1 MKKTLEIVGPVMA
14 LVSGLLALVN
24 QSYDVFW
31 SFDYAPELLLALC
44 CLGLMAY
51 GTRLL
56 LRRPSKKMP
65 QSRFRY
71 AGFALIVLAPVAGI
85 LFWSYTMRLSP
96 ENRQVFEGHR
106 LKAEA
111 YEEIGYRD
119 DAIREYEA
127 ASRIAPSKG
136 SIKQKL
142 RDLRA
147 NQRSNQKE

>member
-1 MKKTLEIVGPVMA
+1 MKKTLEIVGPVVA
-14 LVSGLLALVN
+14 LLSGLLALVN
-24 QSYDVFW
+24 QYYNVFW
-31 SFDYAPELLLALC
+31 SFDYAPELLLAAC
-44 CLGLMAY
+44 CLGLMVY
-51 GTRLL
+51 GTRLVM
-56 LRRPSKKMP
+56 RKPGKKP
-65 QSRFRY
+65 QSRVRY
-71 AGFALIVLAPVAGI
+71 VGFALIVLAPAAGI
-85 LFWSYTMRLSP
+85 FFWAYTMRLSP
-96 ENRQVFEGHR
+96 ENRQAFEDHR